1 MPAATTEKA
10 FRALL
15 RVFGLVKRAME
26 PHFARFGITG
36 SQWGVLRALDRA
48 EKEGLSDLRLTD
60 LGDRLLVRP
69 PSITGVVGR
78 LEHLGL
84 VARRAS
90 RTDLRAKHVNFT
102 PAGRKLVGR
111 VLEVHRA
118 RIRTVL
124 GGLSLKQ
131 QGRLLALL
139 NQVAAHLQGLVE
151 LQDGPTPSEPVARRR
166 RKQRK
171 NT

>member
-1 MPAATTEKA
+1 MPAATTEAA

-36 SQWGVLRALDRA
+36 AQWGVLRALDRA
-48 EKEGLSDLRLTD
+48 GKEGLTHLRLTD
-60 LGDRLLVRP
+60 LGNRLLVRP

-90 RTDLRAKHVNFT
+90 QTDLRAKHVNFT

-111 VLEVHRA
+111 VLEVHSA

-124 GGLSLKQ
+124 GGLSLEE
-131 QGRLLALL
+131 QGRLLRLL
-139 NQVAAHLQGLVE
+139 NQVAAHLEGLVE
-151 LQDGPTPSEPVARRR
+151 LQDGPRPSEPVARRR
-166 RKQRK
+166 RKQR
-171 NT
+171 NTP